1 MNKFTLLI
9 LGILIVF
16 LNCDGRDRINKTPQ
30 EVLIE
35 NQLLDSFSEN
45 IKYFPKAYTETT
57 TDTILSNGYRVTIK
71 NYSDMKNSVL
81 KTFETDSIKNKHY
94 FRENIS
100 EVEVFKDDEQIF
112 KQIINDDFLSL
123 KIADYIS
130 NEIYIDELKSL
141 ETNTVHL
148 VASLCIP
155 RTANCPIY
163 DITID
168 EIGMHKIKKQS

>member
-100 EVEVFKDDEQIF
+100 EVEVFKDDKQIF

-123 KIADYIS
+123 K
-130 NEIYIDELKSL
+130 

-168 EIGMHKIKKQS
+168 EKGMHKIKKQS